1 MSPRGCPENVALV
14 ALGPGGLDLAAT
26 LRPKLPGA
34 EVHGLKG
41 RAEEGA
47 DVVFDEM
54 AAHVRDLFGRS
65 RPVVGICAAG
75 ILIRALAPLLS
86 DKRQEPPVVAVS
98 ANGGSVVPLLGG
110 HRGANR
116 LALAIAEATSGHAA
130 VTTAG
135 DVRLGLA
142 LDDPPPG
149 WRVGNPDAAKDI
161 MAALLAGDPVGLKVE
176 AGDAGWITE
185 SGAAFAETAPI
196 NVRVTD
202 QAVEN
207 PAGDL
212 VLHPTVLALG
222 VGCERGTDADE
233 LISLAD
239 ETLSGAGL
247 ATGAVACVVSLDLK
261 ADEDAVHA
269 LAVHLDVPA
278 RFFSAPELEAETPR
292 LANPSVVVFAEVG
305 CHGVAEGAALAAA
318 GKDGELAAE
327 KKKSKRATCAIGRAS
342 RPLDPEATGRPRG
355 TLIVVGIGPGAQ
367 DWRTPEATK
376 AVLGADDV
384 IGYRL
389 YLDLIEDLIGDRK
402 EGRERHDSDLT
413 EEEDRARQAL
423 DLAAAGRRVALV
435 SSGDAGIYALAALV
449 HELLDTEPRA
459 DWKRVRVSVVPG
471 VSAMQ
476 AAAARI
482 GAPLGHDFCAISLS
496 DLLTP
501 FDVIE
506 KRLEA
511 AAAGDFV
518 VALYNPVSK
527 RRQKQLTRARDIL
540 LSGRPLETPVVL
552 ARNLGRDGEALD
564 VITPGELEPGHA
576 DMLSVIL
583 IAATAE
589 ADAQAPGPAPAGAG
603 EAAGGGGGDQPQMVS
618 TSGGTFWNSVGY
630 MLVTLLVIGSL
641 YAVCRSSHRS

>member
-1 MSPRGCPENVALV
+1 MNARGCPENVALV

-26 LRPKLPGA
+26 VKAKLPGA

-47 DVVFDEM
+47 DVVFDEV
-54 AAHVRDLFGRS
+54 AAHVRGLFGRS

-98 ANGGSVVPLLGG
+98 ADGGSVVPLLGG

-116 LALAIAEATSGHAA
+116 LALAIAEITGGHAA

-149 WRVGNPDAAKDI
+149 WRVHNPDSAKDI
-161 MAALLAGDPVGLKVE
+161 MAALLAGDPVGLEVE

-185 SGAAFAETAPI
+185 SGAAFVESAPL

-202 QAVEN
+202 RATEG
-207 PAGDL
+207 ASTDL
-212 VLHPTVLALG
+212 VLHPPVLALG
-222 VGCERGTDADE
+222 VGCERETDADE
-233 LISLAD
+233 LISLA
-239 ETLSGAGL
+239 EGTLSGAEL
-247 ATGAVACVVSLDLK
+247 AKGAVACVVSLDLK

-292 LANPSVVVFAEVG
+292 LANPSEVVFREVG

-318 GKDGELAAE
+318 GKDGELVAE
-327 KKKSKRATCAIGRAS
+327 KKKSKRATCAVGRAPRS
-342 RPLDPEATGRPRG
+342 IDPEATGRPRG
-355 TLIVVGIGPGAQ
+355 TLSVVGIGPGAD

-389 YLDLIEDLIGDRK
+389 YLDLIEDLIGDPNG
-402 EGRERHDSDLT
+402 GRERHDSDLT
-413 EEEDRARQAL
+413 QEEDRARKAL

-449 HELLDTEPRA
+449 HELLDTEHRA
-459 DWKRVRVSVVPG
+459 EWNRVQVSVVPG

-482 GAPLGHDFCAISLS
+482 GAPLGHDFCAVSLS

-501 FDVIE
+501 SDVIE

-527 RRQKQLTRARDIL
+527 RRRKQLTRARDIL
-540 LSGRPLETPVVL
+540 LSGRPPETPVVL

-564 VITPGELEPGHA
+564 VITLGELEPGHA
-576 DMLSVIL
+576 DMLSVI
-583 IAATAE
+583 I
-589 ADAQAPGPAPAGAG
+589 
-603 EAAGGGGGDQPQMVS
+603 
-618 TSGGTFWNSVGY
+618 
-630 MLVTLLVIGSL
+630 IGSSRTRL
-641 YAVCRSSHRS
+641 VGQGQGVRVYTPRGYGTKKEAPK